1 MSRLSVLYLTLI
13 ACMKNIQGVGRYSDI
28 NSVKNELHGIIQF
41 QWITSKKIQNL
52 HETTNAM
59 GFMRYLFHYYT
70 QITPLEN
77 RGHAVIIKLQA
88 KNSDICT
95 KPLRQ
100 LVLWGPS
107 SIITHKISP
116 LKSGVIQFEW
126 ITSKK
131 IQNLHETTNV
141 MGFMRYLFHYY
152 TQITPLENG
161 GHTVFIKLQAKN
173 SVICTK
179 PLRQLVFWGPISIIS
194 IWRTKFSIISKFE
207 DLWYF
212 ATQFERITSYKIQK
226 LIGNW
231 FYEVVFPLL
240 YTNHPLGKRGPRSF
254 YQITSKKFRN
264 LHETPKAIGFLRS
277 YFHYFHLKNEIQHNI
292 EIRRSLIFRHTVWK
306 DYKLQNSK
314 IAQN

>member
-131 IQNLHETTNV
+131 IQNLHETTKA
-141 MGFMRYLFHYY
+141 MGFMRSLFHYY
-152 TQITPLENG
+152 SQITPLGNG
-161 GHTVFIKLQAKN
+161 GHA
-173 SVICTK
+173 
-179 PLRQLVFWGPISIIS
+179 FWMNYKQP
-194 IWRTKFSIISKFE
+194 TPN
-207 DLWYF
+207 F
-212 ATQFERITSYKIQK
+212 AR
-226 LIGNW
+226 
-231 FYEVVFPLL
+231 
-240 YTNHPLGKRGPRSF
+240 NH
-254 YQITSKKFRN
+254 
-264 LHETPKAIGFLRS
+264 
-277 YFHYFHLKNEIQHNI
+277 
-292 EIRRSLIFRHTVWK
+292 
-306 DYKLQNSK
+306 
-314 IAQN
+314 